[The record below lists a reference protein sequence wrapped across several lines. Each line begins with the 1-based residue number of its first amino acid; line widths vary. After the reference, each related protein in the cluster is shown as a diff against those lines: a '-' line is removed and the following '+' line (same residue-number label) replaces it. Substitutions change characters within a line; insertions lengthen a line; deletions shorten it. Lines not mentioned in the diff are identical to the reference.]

1 MPSFAIE
8 VPGEANPLS
17 ESSLVHTLQ
26 SASSSDP
33 NQIQTGTKQLAQ
45 WEKSPGFYRHLQS
58 AYLDTRIPVEVRY
71 LAIIQLKNGID
82 KYWRKTAT
90 NAVPKEDKEV
100 IRSRLIDSVL
110 NEHDNRLALQDALV
124 IAKIARYE
132 FPNDWPE
139 AISGFVAVIRNQNT
153 PPLQLARAL
162 LTLLHIVKEL
172 STGRLQRTR
181 QYLQAATPE
190 IIAVVGNVYADLVE
204 RWRPAPNTDDMQQ
217 SLLAIKLLR
226 RLLIS
231 GYEHPIRD
239 SDVVGFWNLSLQ
251 QLDTFLQMF
260 NNAAGQLP
268 QDVTTLLGRHTLQ
281 LAKLHHEMAKDHPAA
296 FALLPNSI
304 GMTGSYWSLIKNFGE
319 TFGSREAV
327 TSAIGSAKIG
337 TDGDAAEDK
346 PFTEKIALKGLLI
359 IRACVKMVHNPTQ
372 TFKYRTPEDKE
383 EKNQATE
390 TLKQSLLTEPFVR
403 EVMETMVTRFF
414 VFRACDLREWQEE
427 PEEWE
432 KREEGDGDD
441 WEFSV
446 RSCSEKLFLDL
457 AINYKD
463 IIVQPLLSVFYSVA
477 SPENEDV
484 LFKDSVYT
492 AIGLSASVVHQQ
504 LDFDAFIRDVL
515 VAEVQKSTP
524 GFNILRR
531 RAAILLGQWISVK
544 ISQDSRPLVYQIF
557 QHLLNP
563 DDPLNDQVVR
573 VTAGRQ
579 FLNIASD
586 WEFTPEHFLPYA
598 QTILT
603 QLMQLIGE
611 VELTDTK
618 MALLNTISVIVE
630 HVDQHITPFAERIV
644 SLLPGLWEESGE
656 EHLMKQAILTILA
669 RLVNAMKAE
678 SLPLHPMVYPIIKG
692 AVEPGSETQV
702 YLLEDALDLWAAVL
716 VQTPSDQA
724 SPELPSLVQ
733 YLYPIYELG
742 SENLRKALEITES
755 YVILAPQH
763 MLSHEVRSSLLIAL
777 SKLLGSLRP
786 DANGLVC
793 NLVETMLR
801 LAQRE
806 DVATSLPLGNF
817 SSAIFMI
824 TYDLAQSSDPE
835 TGEVGLLSKLL
846 QGLRGSWLAHCT
858 TGPNAKEPP
867 VDGIVETD
875 YFAIFARA
883 ILGSLDGFLY
893 ACQAAAAMAFSEQ
906 QPLEAL
912 MKWLLEEWFSHFE
925 NIGDPSRRKLMCLAL
940 TKLLETNQP
949 FILLNLQS
957 LMTTWTDVVTELRE
971 DAADAGGDALVYGS
985 EMENTASVG
994 PQQPEDARRR
1004 QLTASDDVHKINVT
1018 EFIKYHLQQAI
1029 AAAGGNEQ
1037 FQEHWLANVDKDVVK
1052 GFSELGIM

>member
-1 MPSFAIE
+1 MA
-8 VPGEANPLS
+8 
-17 ESSLVHTLQ
+17 
-26 SASSSDP
+26 
-33 NQIQTGTKQLAQ
+33 
-45 WEKSPGFYRHLQS
+45 
-58 AYLDTRIPVEVRY
+58 
-71 LAIIQLKNGID
+71 
-82 KYWRKTAT
+82 
-90 NAVPKEDKEV
+90 
-100 IRSRLIDSVL
+100 DSIL

-139 AISGFVAVIRNQNT
+139 AISGFVSVVRNQNT

-172 STGRLQRTR
+172 STGRLQRTK

-190 IIAVVGNVYADLVE
+190 IVSVVGNAYAALVD
-204 RWRPAPNTDDMQQ
+204 RWRPSPNADDMHQ

-231 GYEHPIRD
+231 GYEHPNRD
-239 SDVVGFWNLSLQ
+239 ADVVSFWNLSFQ
-251 QLDTFLQMF
+251 HLDVFLQMF
-260 NNAAGQLP
+260 NNGAGQLP
-268 QDVTTLLGRHTLQ
+268 QDLSTLLGRHTLQ
-281 LAKLHHEMAKDHPAA
+281 LAKLHHEMARDHPAA
-296 FALLPNSI
+296 FALFPSSLA
-304 GMTGSYWSLIKNFGE
+304 MVASYWNLTKSFGE
-319 TFGSREAV
+319 TFGSRQAV
-327 TSAIGSAKIG
+327 TSAVASAKIG
-337 TDGDAAEDK
+337 TDGDAAEEK
-346 PFTEKIALKGLLI
+346 PFSEKIALKGLLI
-359 IRACVKMVHNPTQ
+359 IRACVKMVHNPAQ

-390 TLKQSLLTEPFVR
+390 ILRQSLLTESFVK
-403 EVMETMVTRFF
+403 EIMETMVTRFF
-414 VFRACDLREWQEE
+414 VFTARDLREWEEE

-463 IIVQPLLSVFYSVA
+463 IIMQPLLNVFYSVA
-477 SPENEDV
+477 NPDNEDV

-492 AIGLSASVVHQQ
+492 AIGLSASVVFQH

-515 VAEVQKSTP
+515 VAEIQKSVP

-531 RAAILLGQWISVK
+531 RIAILLGQWISVK
-544 ISQDSRPLVYQIF
+544 VSQESRPVVYQIF
-557 QHLLNP
+557 QHLLNAN
-563 DDPLNDQVVR
+563 DPLNDQVVR

-586 WEFTPEHFLPYA
+586 WDFQADRFLPYA
-598 QTILT
+598 RTILT

-618 MALLNTISVIVE
+618 MALVNTISVIVE
-630 HVDQHITPFAERIV
+630 HVDQDITPFAEPIV
-644 SLLPGLWEESGE
+644 NMLPSLWEESGE

-669 RLVNAMKAE
+669 RLVTAMKAE
-678 SLPLHPMVYPIIKG
+678 SLPLHPMVFPIIKG
-692 AVEPGSETQV
+692 AVEPGSETQL
-702 YLLEDALDLWAAVL
+702 YLLDDALDLWAALL
-716 VQTPSDQA
+716 VQTPSDSA
-724 SPELPSLVQ
+724 SSDLLSLVQ

-742 SENLRKALEITES
+742 SDNLRKALEITES

-763 MLSHEVRSSLLIAL
+763 MLSQGVRSNMFVAL
-777 SKLLGSLRP
+777 SKLIGSLRP

-801 LAQRE
+801 LAQRT
-806 DVATSLPLGNF
+806 DVASSLPLGNF
-817 SSAIFMI
+817 SSAVFMI
-824 TYDLAQSSDPE
+824 TYDLAQSADPQ
-835 TGEVGLLSKLL
+835 TGEVGFFPKLL

-858 TGPNAKEPP
+858 TGPNAKEAP

-883 ILGSLDGFLY
+883 ILGSLDGFLHT
-893 ACQAAAAMAFSEQ
+893 CQAAAAVAFSEQ

-949 FILLNLQS
+949 FILLSLQS
-957 LMTTWTDVVTELRE
+957 LMTIWTDVVTELRE
-971 DAADAGGDALVYGS
+971 DAADAGGDSLVYGN
-985 EMENTASVG
+985 ELANAGTADA
-994 PQQPEDARRR
+994 PEQPEDARRR
-1004 QLTASDDVHKINVT
+1004 QLTASDDVHNINAT
-1018 EFIKYHLQQAI
+1018 EFIKHYLQQAI
-1029 AAAGGNEQ
+1029 AAAGGSEQ

>member
-1 MPSFAIE
+1 M
-8 VPGEANPLS
+8 
-17 ESSLVHTLQ
+17 
-26 SASSSDP
+26 
-33 NQIQTGTKQLAQ
+33 
-45 WEKSPGFYRHLQS
+45 
-58 AYLDTRIPVEVRY
+58 LDEPDY
-71 LAIIQLKNGID
+71 
-82 KYWRKTAT
+82 
-90 NAVPKEDKEV
+90 
-100 IRSRLIDSVL
+100 
-110 NEHDNRLALQDALV
+110 RLALQDALV

-139 AISGFVAVIRNQNT
+139 AMSGFVSVVRNQNT

-172 STGRLQRTR
+172 STGRLQRTKLH
-181 QYLQAATPE
+181 LQAATPE
-190 IIAVVGNVYADLVE
+190 IVAVVGHVYAGLVD
-204 RWRPAPNTDDMQQ
+204 RWRSSPNAEDMQQ

-231 GYEHPIRD
+231 GYEHPNRD
-239 SDVVGFWNLSLQ
+239 SDVVAFWNLSIQ
-251 QLDTFLQMF
+251 QLDFFLQMLGS
-260 NNAAGQLP
+260 AAGQLP
-268 QDVTTLLGRHTLQ
+268 PEISTLLARHTVQ

-296 FALLPNSI
+296 FALLPNSLT
-304 GMTGSYWSLIKNFGE
+304 MTGSYWSLIKNFGE
-319 TFGSREAV
+319 TFGSREAI
-327 TSAIGSAKIG
+327 TFAIGTAKIA
-337 TDGDAAEDK
+337 TDGDTEDEK
-346 PFTEKIALKGLLI
+346 SSTEKVALKGLLI

-372 TFKYRTPEDKE
+372 TFKYRTAEDKE
-383 EKNQATE
+383 ERHQATE
-390 TLKQSLLTEPFVR
+390 ILKQSLLTESFVR
-403 EVMETMVTRFF
+403 EIMETTVARFF
-414 VFRACDLREWQEE
+414 VFRASDLREWLEE

-463 IIVQPLLSVFYSVA
+463 IIIEPLLRVFRSVA
-477 SPENEDV
+477 DPENEDV

-492 AIGLSASVVHQQ
+492 AIGLAASVVHQV
-504 LDFDAFIRDVL
+504 LNFDAFIRDVL
-515 VAEVQKSTP
+515 VAEVQKSSP
-524 GFNILRR
+524 GFNIIRR

-544 ISQDSRPLVYQIF
+544 VSQESRPIVYQIF
-557 QHLLNP
+557 QHLLNA

-573 VTAGRQ
+573 VTAGRH

-586 WEFTPEHFLPYA
+586 WEFEAQHFLPYA

-611 VELTDTK
+611 VEMTDTK

-644 SLLPGLWEESGE
+644 HLLPGLWEDSGD

-669 RLVNAMKAE
+669 RLVNAMRAD
-678 SLPLHPMVYPIIKG
+678 SLPLHPMVFPIIQG
-692 AVEPGSETQV
+692 AVEPGSETQL

-716 VQTPSDQA
+716 VQTPSDSA
-724 SPELPSLVQ
+724 SPELLSLVQ

-763 MLSHEVRSSLLIAL
+763 MLSQNVRPDMFIAL
-777 SKLLGSLRP
+777 SKLIGSLRP

-801 LAQRE
+801 LVQRP
-806 DVATSLPLGNF
+806 DVASSLPLGNF
-817 SSAIFMI
+817 SSAAFMI
-824 TYDLAQSSDPE
+824 TYDLAQSSDPQ
-835 TGEVGLLSKLL
+835 TGEVGLLPKLL

-858 TGPNAKEPP
+858 TGPNAKEAP

-875 YFAIFARA
+875 YLAIFARA

-893 ACQAAAAMAFSEQ
+893 ACQAAAAVAFSEQ
-906 QPLEAL
+906 QPLETL

-949 FILLNLQS
+949 FILMNLQP
-957 LMTTWTDVVTELRE
+957 LMTIWTDVVTELRE
-971 DAADAGGDALVYGS
+971 DSADATGDSLVYGTELANGNS
-985 EMENTASVG
+985 AAAG
-994 PQQPEDARRR
+994 PEQPEDTRRR
-1004 QLTASDDVHKINVT
+1004 QLTASDDVHNINT
-1018 EFIKYHLQQAI
+1018 MAFIKFHLQRAI
-1029 AAAGGNEQ
+1029 AASGGNEQ

-1052 GFSELGIM
+1052 AFSELGIM